1 MLMKASRYT
10 NASFS
15 LPMEQMDRH
24 YSEKEREEVLSAYD
38 AAKSSN
44 NLAQLHMAVE
54 KVKGFV
60 RRLMEAQKSASA
72 EVYSKYQQVES
83 EEIRVGRETQACA
96 LTEFFDQLGRRI
108 EEQSVVRGTMLQA
121 QSVAGFWI
129 SFVEAWRRR
138 ATAASAEDLDAVIK
152 QGMGFGESISAT
164 VGAPEIGAEERSCGS
179 YRDRKVAGSTAL
191 KGKRVS
197 PGW

>member
-1 MLMKASRYT
+1 MHDMLSGIICCW
-10 NASFS
+10 
-15 LPMEQMDRH
+15 H
-24 YSEKEREEVLSAYD
+24 CCI
-38 AAKSSN
+38 
-44 NLAQLHMAVE
+44 HMAVK